1 MREDIAPPTVDAD
14 GDGSGLKLNR
24 KERDELVNRRL
35 ARGLPSGDP
44 DVIEVARELQ
54 SVSRPKSAKRRADNR
69 PVHARYRRKAR
80 EG

>member
-1 MREDIAPPTVDAD
+1 VREDIEPPTVDAD

-44 DVIEVARELQ
+44 DVIKVARELQ
-54 SVSRPKSAKRRADNR
+54 SVSRPKTLR
-69 PVHARYRRKAR
+69 PVRKSSQAKYRRKAK
-80 EG
+80 EVK